1 MRHSTAHLVVAFC
14 SSMAVSAAP
23 LSPLPPG
30 SPALISPSLTPR
42 SAETE
47 DFENKDR
54 EAPVQKRSVGG
65 FAYHTGESSVI
76 SKRTDVNDKG
86 VMKTQNR
93 PNRAYSDTDSDS
105 DSSSSSDS
113 DIEGRTKPTLA
124 IRSPPSL
131 QKQDKDKNQELA
143 GVNSF
148 EEPSSIQAED
158 NSGWNSDD
166 SFVAGS
172 EDLDAD
178 IDSAS
183 IASYDENFNPENTS
197 SANINDET
205 LGNDK
210 TEVAKTADS
219 AQKIDEDKPET
230 TKRSVDFN
238 A

>member
-42 SAETE
+42 SAKTE
-47 DFENKDR
+47 DFEKKDH

-65 FAYHTGESSVI
+65 FAYHTGDSMI
-76 SKRTDVNDKG
+76 SKRTDVSDKG

-93 PNRAYSDTDSDS
+93 PSRAYSDIDSDS
-105 DSSSSSDS
+105 YSSSSSGS
-113 DIEGRTKPTLA
+113 DMEGRSMHALA
-124 IRSPPSL
+124 IRSAPSP
-131 QKQDKDKNQELA
+131 QKQNEDMNKEQA

-148 EEPSSIQAED
+148 EAPSSIQEED
-158 NSGWNSDD
+158 DSGWNSDE
-166 SFVAGS
+166 SYAAGS

-178 IDSAS
+178 IEDAS
-183 IASYDENFNPENTS
+183 IVSYDESFNPDDTS
-197 SANINDET
+197 SANIGDKT
-205 LGNDK
+205 FDNDK
-210 TEVAKTADS
+210 TTVDKTANS
-219 AQKIDEDKPET
+219 AQKIDEVKPET
-230 TKRSVDFN
+230 AKRSVDFI